1 MGIWPG
7 RVTCADRE
15 IHTCHTLLNITAHFE
30 HWSNVRVVEVSLEI
44 YKHIIFTAK
53 VNLRF
58 VGLSR
63 FFADMK
69 SFYVWM
75 DFMREDAIFTT
86 FYADTIHGNRCY
98 EAMTT
103 AITFLQIIFELFQGA
118 FYSK

>member
-1 MGIWPG
+1 MNQHRKKRTLPSFWEKFMG
-7 RVTCADRE
+7 RM
-15 IHTCHTLLNITAHFE
+15 
-30 HWSNVRVVEVSLEI
+30 LEI
-44 YKHIIFTAK
+44 CKHIIFTAK

-103 AITFLQIIFELFQGA
+103 PITFLQIIFELTVSFKVH
-118 FYSK
+118 FTLSDVPE